1 MALNAASSALH
12 LNLPSTSGRTP
23 SLVTVHPSVLAQILD
38 HQSRKPAE
46 QPRVIGTLLGV
57 RSSETGS
64 TGSSS
69 EIEIRNCF
77 ALPHVETD
85 KEVAVDMEYHRSMM
99 NLLGS
104 GREVLVGWY
113 SSSPDITP
121 YSALIQNFFDGETG
135 SSTPAVH
142 LTFDTNL
149 SQENVDSS
157 LSVKAYVAREVGSA
171 PKPENAVFLPI
182 PCSVKYQLTE
192 KAGLD
197 LLTPNLASADSQS
210 AQTSQ
215 PPLQTLSQSIAA
227 LTQNLTQIQS
237 YVREVTSGSRQADP
251 EVGRYLLEAVGR
263 WKSENGGA
271 AAGDDED
278 GAAEEG
284 VKKGLQDTLSVSYL
298 SALIRTQAELS
309 ARLNLLA

>member
-1 MALNAASSALH
+1 MAYRLI
-12 LNLPSTSGRTP
+12 TFFRYFRT
-23 SLVTVHPSVLAQILD
+23 V
-38 HQSRKPAE
+38 
-46 QPRVIGTLLGV
+46 
-57 RSSETGS
+57 
-64 TGSSS
+64 
-69 EIEIRNCF
+69 
-77 ALPHVETD
+77 
-85 KEVAVDMEYHRSMM
+85 
-99 NLLGS
+99 
-104 GREVLVGWY
+104 
-113 SSSPDITP
+113 
-121 YSALIQNFFDGETG
+121 
-135 SSTPAVH
+135 
-142 LTFDTNL
+142 
-149 SQENVDSS
+149 
-157 LSVKAYVAREVGSA
+157 
-171 PKPENAVFLPI
+171 
-182 PCSVKYQLTE
+182 
-192 KAGLD
+192 D

>member
-1 MALNAASSALH
+1 MIYIL
-12 LNLPSTSGRTP
+12 GYRRTP

-113 SSSPDITP
+113 VAAPCISVLVTWNDTDSFYALPRRYSSSPDITP

-182 PCSVKYQLTE
+182 PCSIKYQLTE
-192 KAGLD
+192 KAGRKLQ
-197 LLTPNLASADSQS
+197 LAS
-210 AQTSQ
+210 
-215 PPLQTLSQSIAA
+215 
-227 LTQNLTQIQS
+227 
-237 YVREVTSGSRQADP
+237 V
-251 EVGRYLLEAVGR
+251 
-263 WKSENGGA
+263 
-271 AAGDDED
+271 
-278 GAAEEG
+278 
-284 VKKGLQDTLSVSYL
+284 
-298 SALIRTQAELS
+298 
-309 ARLNLLA
+309 